1 MLAKK
6 KLIIIS
12 SFLFF
17 FSFLLVVVL
26 LLNTLVIIQTTEYYR
41 YLLAERNNINYIFEK
56 QDIHNNPIFIDEEIV
71 EPWAR
76 NFWRKTLESNIQSFL
91 QLKSQIKDGSE
102 IQIKETIDET
112 FISIEAEITLFIDML
127 SWIGLGVTL
136 FCIIL
141 LVLVFFVLFSRQ
153 IKYSA
158 KSMEYLHNISENLA
172 QRDFVNQFE
181 YSEKKFSSNDEFCE
195 IKRNLDST
203 FKVLNEVIG
212 NAKYASKSAYEG
224 SQIINSSAV
233 SASQET
239 RQIKT
244 NLEQVERYTDKLDGA
259 ISGSDTTSTNMLE
272 IFQVLEDNT
281 EQQSL
286 LVENNRE
293 TIKKIENDL
302 TGIAQKTQEKA
313 DSTKEIQQLINNG
326 DEKIYST
333 YKLLQDVNG
342 QLDEVAEIVDIINDI
357 AEQTNTLSM
366 NAAIESAHAGEA
378 GKGFSVVAEEIRQ
391 LAESTSDNATR
402 ITSSLY
408 AIVRSVKDAN
418 VASKAAAEV
427 FNLVT
432 EQIKGVIKFYL
443 EVSEGLRGI
452 DNTVITILDENS
464 QLNNFIKKN
473 AETSSLLL
481 EHREQIATEISSLKG
496 IYKQIQS
503 SLKLVKNNASG
514 VVKQM
519 AEIDRQSQ
527 KNVAKMDKLN
537 STLVSFVTD
546 VAEPEEPEI
555 EEESIVEPEVEE
567 VNLSEDGT
575 SEVDLDDFFL

>member
-1 MLAKK
+1 
-6 KLIIIS
+6 
-12 SFLFF
+12 
-17 FSFLLVVVL
+17 
-26 LLNTLVIIQTTEYYR
+26 
-41 YLLAERNNINYIFEK
+41 
-56 QDIHNNPIFIDEEIV
+56 
-71 EPWAR
+71 
-76 NFWRKTLESNIQSFL
+76 
-91 QLKSQIKDGSE
+91 
-102 IQIKETIDET
+102 
-112 FISIEAEITLFIDML
+112 
-127 SWIGLGVTL
+127 
-136 FCIIL
+136 
-141 LVLVFFVLFSRQ
+141 
-153 IKYSA
+153 
-158 KSMEYLHNISENLA
+158 
-172 QRDFVNQFE
+172 
-181 YSEKKFSSNDEFCE
+181 
-195 IKRNLDST
+195 
-203 FKVLNEVIG
+203 
-212 NAKYASKSAYEG
+212 
-224 SQIINSSAV
+224 
-233 SASQET
+233 
-239 RQIKT
+239 
-244 NLEQVERYTDKLDGA
+244 
-259 ISGSDTTSTNMLE
+259 
-272 IFQVLEDNT
+272 
-281 EQQSL
+281 
-286 LVENNRE
+286 
-293 TIKKIENDL
+293 
-302 TGIAQKTQEKA
+302 
-313 DSTKEIQQLINNG
+313 
-326 DEKIYST
+326 
-333 YKLLQDVNG
+333 
-342 QLDEVAEIVDIINDI
+342 
-357 AEQTNTLSM
+357 
-366 NAAIESAHAGEA
+366 
-378 GKGFSVVAEEIRQ
+378 KGFSVVAEEIRQ

>member
-17 FSFLLVVVL
+17 FFFLFVVVL

-272 IFQVLEDNT
+272 IFQVLADNT

-481 EHREQIATEISSLKG
+481 EQREQIATEISSLKG